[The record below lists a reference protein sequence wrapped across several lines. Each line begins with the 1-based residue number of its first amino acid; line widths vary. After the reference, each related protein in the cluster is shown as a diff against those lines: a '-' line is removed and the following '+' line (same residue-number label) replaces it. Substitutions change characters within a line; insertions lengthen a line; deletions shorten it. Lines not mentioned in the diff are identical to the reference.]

1 MLLFLKNGCMG
12 KFLKFVGVL
21 ALLGVIV
28 GVFYLKTPS
37 VPKMESDIIRE
48 EAAKY
53 DVRIIRD
60 EWGVPHIFGK
70 TDADASFGFGYAHAE
85 DDWKHI
91 QQSLMGARGKASQ
104 YMGKDSA
111 PQDYL
116 YDLFKVRE
124 AVEEKYLTDLKP
136 ETRAIVKAYAD
147 AINLYALEHPEKVS
161 PGILPVNEH
170 DVVAGYTWM
179 TPFFYRLDGKLEE
192 LFTDEN
198 KPAVSPWQQQTSLN
212 LPEAVRGSNAFAVA
226 PSRSD
231 DGHTRLVVNSHQ
243 PMKGLYAWY
252 EAHMVSEEGLN
263 LAGAGFPGTPI
274 LAQGVTPN
282 LGWTHTVNQP
292 DLVDVYVLETNRE
305 KKPTQYRLDGEWR
318 DFEITKSKFRVK
330 LFGPFS
336 LPITRDVLWS
346 EHGPVLETPTGYY
359 AIRFAG
365 LGEVRAVQQWYE
377 MGKATTMEEW
387 RETLEQNGVL
397 SFNITYADK
406 EGNIGE
412 IYNARMPRRIEGP
425 DWSKALP
432 GDQSKLIWTEYRDVL
447 DLPQIWNPDCG
458 WLFSANAT
466 PFKITDEACNNKREG
481 FSTTMGLEP
490 RMTNRARRSLELFEA
505 DAEITEEELLRY
517 RADTKYH
524 PESQVMQMVVELVT
538 TQSDDPLIKEAQE
551 VLRNWDGD
559 TAKESRGAALA
570 VITGTRALGYE
581 YILPEAN
588 PMEMLKKTASELK
601 ERFGRIDP
609 EWGEINRIQRGDVDL
624 PLDGAPDILRAIY
637 ADRDGIIKDGVM
649 NAFAGDTHIMYAD
662 WDEAGDLTL
671 KSIHQYGAATIDEES
686 PHYNDQVSL
695 FARGEYKH
703 MPMTLEEVLP
713 KATRDYRPGQ

>member
-1 MLLFLKNGCMG
+1 MHKLLKTA
-12 KFLKFVGVL
+12 GVL
-21 ALLGVIV
+21 AILGAM
-28 GVFYLKTPS
+28 GGMLYLQTPCPAKPNAEA
-37 VPKMESDIIRE
+37 VRA

-53 DVRIIRD
+53 DARIIRD
-60 EWGVPHIFGK
+60 KWGVPHIFGK

-91 QQSLMGARGKASQ
+91 QESLMGARGMTSQ
-104 YMGKDSA
+104 YKGKGSA

-124 AVEEKYLTDLKP
+124 AVQAKYVTDLKP
-136 ETRAIVKAYAD
+136 ATRAVVKAYAA
-147 AINLYALEHPEKVS
+147 AINLYGVDNPDKVA
-161 PGILPVNEH
+161 PGILPVTEH
-170 DVVAGYTWM
+170 DIVAGYTWM
-179 TPFFYRLDGKLEE
+179 TPFFYRLDGKLEK

-198 KPAVSPWQQQTSLN
+198 KPAVSPWQQQSSLN
-212 LPEAVRGSNAFAVA
+212 LPEAVRGSNGFAIA

-243 PMKGLYAWY
+243 PMNGLYAWY

-263 LAGAGFPGTPI
+263 IAGASFPGTPI

-292 DLVDVYVLETNRE
+292 DLVDVYALEVNQA
-305 KKPTQYRLDGEWR
+305 KKPTQYKLDGQWR

-346 EHGPVLETPTGYY
+346 EHGPVLSTPTGHY
-359 AIRFAG
+359 AIKFAG
-365 LGEVRAVQQWYE
+365 LQEVTAVQQWYE
-377 MGKATTMEEW
+377 MGKATNMTEW
-387 RETLEQNGVL
+387 RDALKQNGVL

-412 IYNARMPRRIEGP
+412 VYNARMPKRMEGP

-432 GDQSKLIWTEYRDVL
+432 GDQSKLIWTEYRDISE
-447 DLPQIWNPDCG
+447 LPQIWNPDCG

-466 PFKITDEACNNKREG
+466 PFKITDEVCNNRRED
-481 FSTTMGLEP
+481 FSETMGLEP
-490 RMTNRARRSLELFEA
+490 RMTNRARRALALFEP
-505 DAEITEEELLRY
+505 DKQITEEELLRY

-524 PESQVMQMVVELVT
+524 PESAVMQMVVELVT
-538 TQSDDPLIKEAQE
+538 TPTKDPLIKDAQE
-551 VLRNWDGD
+551 IIRNWDGD
-559 TAKESRGAALA
+559 TRRDSRGAALA

-581 YILPEAN
+581 YIKPEAD
-588 PMEMLKKTASELK
+588 PMEMLKKTAEELMA
-601 ERFGRIDP
+601 RFGRLDP
-609 EWGEINRIQRGDVDL
+609 EWGEINRIQRGDIDL
-624 PLDGAPDILRAIY
+624 PLDGGPDVLRAIY
-637 ADRDGIIKDGVM
+637 ADRDGISKDGVM

-662 WDEAGDLTL
+662 WDKAGKLTL
-671 KSIHQYGAATIDEES
+671 ESIHQYGAATMDENS
-686 PHYNDQVSL
+686 LHFADQVPL
-695 FARGEYKH
+695 FARGEYKP
-703 MPMTLEEVLP
+703 MPMTLEAVLP
-713 KATRDYRPGQ
+713 SATRDYRPGQ

>member
-1 MLLFLKNGCMG
+1 MK
-12 KFLKFVGVL
+12 KFLKSAGVL
-21 ALLGVIV
+21 AILGAMGGLL
-28 GVFYLKTPS
+28 YLQTPCP
-37 VPKMESDIIRE
+37 PKPDAETVRE
-48 EAAKY
+48 TARKY
-53 DVRIIRD
+53 DARIIRD
-60 EWGVPHIFGK
+60 EWGVPHIFGQ

-91 QQSLMGARGKASQ
+91 QESIMGARGMTSQ
-104 YMGKDSA
+104 YKGKDSA

-136 ETRAIVKAYAD
+136 ETRAVIKAYA
-147 AINLYALEHPEKVS
+147 AAVNLYGIENPDEVA
-161 PGILPVNEH
+161 PGILPVTEH

-198 KPAVSPWQQQTSLN
+198 KPAVSPWQQQSSLN
-212 LPEAVRGSNAFAVA
+212 LPEAVRGSNGFAIA
-226 PSRSD
+226 PSRSS

-243 PMKGLYAWY
+243 PMNGVYAWY

-263 LAGAGFPGTPI
+263 IAGAGFPGTPI

-292 DLVDVYVLETNRE
+292 DLVDVYALEVNRD
-305 KKPTQYRLDGEWR
+305 KKPTQYKLDGQWR

-336 LPITRDVLWS
+336 LPITRDILWS

-359 AIRFAG
+359 AIKFAG
-365 LGEVRAVQQWYE
+365 LGEVTSVQQWYE
-377 MGKATTMEEW
+377 MSKAANMQEW
-387 RETLEQNGVL
+387 RDTLKQNGVL

-412 IYNARMPRRIEGP
+412 IYNARMPKRIEGP
-425 DWSKALP
+425 DWEKALP
-432 GDQSKLIWTEYRDVL
+432 GDQSKLIWQEYRDISE
-447 DLPQIWNPDCG
+447 LPQIWNPECG

-466 PFKITDEACNNKREG
+466 PFKITDEACNNKRED
-481 FSTTMGLEP
+481 FSETFGLEP
-490 RMTNRARRSLELFEA
+490 RMTNRARRALELFEP

-524 PESQVMQMVVELVT
+524 PQSQIMQMVVELVT
-538 TQSDDPLIKEAQE
+538 TKTDDPLVKQAQE

-581 YILPEAN
+581 YIKPEAD
-588 PMEMLKKTASELK
+588 PVEMLKKTAEELK
-601 ERFGRIDP
+601 EKFGRLDP
-609 EWGEINRIQRGDVDL
+609 EWGEINRIQRGDIDL
-624 PLDGAPDILRAIY
+624 PLDGAPDVLRAIY
-637 ADRDGIIKDGVM
+637 ADRDGVTKQGVM

-662 WDEAGDLTL
+662 WDSDGELTL
-671 KSIHQYGAATIDEES
+671 KSIHQYGAATMDESS
-686 PHYNDQVSL
+686 PHFDDQVSL
-695 FARGEYKH
+695 FAKGGYKA
-703 MPMTLEEVLP
+703 MLMTLEEVLP
-713 KATRDYRPGQ
+713 KATRDYRPGQSVK

>member
-1 MLLFLKNGCMG
+1 MRKLLNSA
-12 KFLKFVGVL
+12 GVL
-21 ALLGVIV
+21 AILGTMGGLL
-28 GVFYLKTPS
+28 YLQTPCQ
-37 VPKMESDIIRE
+37 PKPDAQTIRDI
-48 EAAKY
+48 AAKY
-53 DVRIIRD
+53 DARIIRD

-70 TDADASFGFGYAHAE
+70 TDADASFGYGYAHAE

-91 QQSLMGARGKASQ
+91 QESLMGARGMTSQ
-104 YMGKDSA
+104 YKGKDSA

-124 AVEEKYLTDLKP
+124 AVEAKYLTELKP
-136 ETRAIVKAYAD
+136 ETRAVVKAYTA
-147 AINLYALEHPEKVS
+147 AINLYGVENPDKVA
-161 PGILPVNEH
+161 PGMLPVTEH

-198 KPAVSPWQQQTSLN
+198 KPSVSPWQQQSALN
-212 LPEAVRGSNAFAVA
+212 LPEAVRGSNGFAIA

-243 PMKGLYAWY
+243 PMNGLYAWY

-263 LAGAGFPGTPI
+263 LAGASFPGTPI

-292 DLVDVYVLETNRE
+292 DLVDVYVLETNSK
-305 KKPTQYRLDGEWR
+305 KKPTQYKLDGEWR

-336 LPITRDVLWS
+336 LPIMRDVLWS

-359 AIRFAG
+359 AIKFAG
-365 LGEVRAVQQWYE
+365 LGEVTAVQQWYE
-377 MGKATTMEEW
+377 MGKAINMAEW
-387 RETLEQNGVL
+387 RSALEQNGVL

-412 IYNARMPRRIEGP
+412 VYNALMPNRIEGP

-432 GDQSKLIWTEYRDVL
+432 GDQSKLIWTEYRDISE
-447 DLPQIWNPDCG
+447 LPQIWNPDCG

-466 PFKITDEACNNKREG
+466 PFKITDEACNNRRED
-481 FSTTMGLEP
+481 FSETMGLEP
-490 RMTNRARRSLELFEA
+490 RMTNRARRALALFEP
-505 DAEITEEELLRY
+505 DAVITEEELLRY

-524 PESQVMQMVVELVT
+524 PESAVMQMVVDLVT

-559 TAKESRGAALA
+559 TVKENRGAALA
-570 VITGTRALGYE
+570 IITGTRALGYE
-581 YILPEAN
+581 YIKPEAD
-588 PMEMLKKTASELK
+588 PMEMLQKTASELK
-601 ERFGRIDP
+601 EKYGHLDP
-609 EWGEINRIQRGDVDL
+609 QWGEINRIQRGDVDM
-624 PLDGAPDILRAIY
+624 PLDGGPDILRAIY
-637 ADRDGIIKDGVM
+637 ADRDGISKDGIM

-662 WDEAGDLTL
+662 WDEEGELTL
-671 KSIHQYGAATIDEES
+671 QSIHQYGAATLDENS
-686 PHYNDQVSL
+686 PHFNDQVPL
-695 FARGEYKH
+695 FARGEYKR
-703 MPMTLEEVLP
+703 MPMTLETVLP
-713 KATRDYRPGQ
+713 KATRDYRPGK

>member
-1 MLLFLKNGCMG
+1 MRKYLKSA
-12 KFLKFVGVL
+12 GVL
-21 ALLGVIV
+21 AILGTMGGLL
-28 GVFYLKTPS
+28 YLQTPCS
-37 VPKMESDIIRE
+37 PKPDSQIIRE
-48 EAAKY
+48 NADKY

-91 QQSLMGARGKASQ
+91 QESLMGARGMTSQ
-104 YMGKDSA
+104 YKGKTSA

-116 YDLFKVRE
+116 FDLFKVRE
-124 AVEEKYLTDLKP
+124 AVEAKYLTDLKP
-136 ETRAIVKAYAD
+136 ETRAVVKAYVD
-147 AINLYALEHPEKVS
+147 ALNLYAIENPKKVA
-161 PGILPVNEH
+161 PAILPITEH

-198 KPAVSPWQQQTSLN
+198 KPAVSPWQQQSSLN
-212 LPEAVRGSNAFAVA
+212 LPEAVRGSNGFAIA
-226 PSRSD
+226 PSRSA
-231 DGHTRLVVNSHQ
+231 DGHTRLIVNSHQ

-263 LAGAGFPGTPI
+263 LAGASFPGTPI

-292 DLVDVYVLETNRE
+292 DLVDVYALDVNNE
-305 KKPTQYRLDGEWR
+305 KKPTQYKLDGEWR
-318 DFEITKSKFRVK
+318 DFEITKSRFRVK

-346 EHGPVLETPTGYY
+346 EHGPVLETPSGFY

-365 LGEVRAVQQWYE
+365 LGEVRAVQQWYD
-377 MGKATTMEEW
+377 MGKATNMAEW
-387 RETLEQNGVL
+387 REALKQNGVL

-412 IYNARMPRRIEGP
+412 IYNARMPKRIEGP

-432 GDQSKLIWTEYRDVL
+432 GDQSKLIWTDFRDISE
-447 DLPQIWNPDCG
+447 LPQIWNPDCG

-466 PFKITDEACNNKREG
+466 PFKITDAACNNKRED
-481 FSTTMGLEP
+481 FSETMGLEP
-490 RMTNRARRSLELFEA
+490 RMTNRARRALQLFEP
-505 DAEITEEELLRY
+505 DAEITEKELLAY

-524 PESQVMQMVVELVT
+524 PESLLMQLVVELVT
-538 TQSDDPLIKEAQE
+538 TASDDPLVKEAQE

-559 TAKESRGAALA
+559 TAQNSRGAALA

-581 YILPEAN
+581 YIKPEAD
-588 PMEMLKKTASELK
+588 PMEMLKKTAEELK
-601 ERFGRIDP
+601 EKFVRLDP
-609 EWGEINRIQRGDVDL
+609 EWGKVNRIQHGDVNL
-624 PLDGAPDILRAIY
+624 PLDGGPDVLRAIY
-637 ADRDGIIKDGVM
+637 ADRDGVVKEGFM

-662 WDEAGDLTL
+662 WSPQGELTL
-671 KSIHQYGAATIDEES
+671 QSIHQYGAATMDENS
-686 PHYNDQVSL
+686 PHYDDQAPL
-695 FARGEYKH
+695 FARGEYKR
-703 MPMTLEEVLP
+703 MPMTLEQVLP
-713 KATRDYRPGQ
+713 TATRDYRPGK

>member
-1 MLLFLKNGCMG
+1 MQ
-12 KFLKFVGVL
+12 KFLKTAGVL
-21 ALLGVIV
+21 AILGTMGGMLYLQTPCPPKPDAEVI
-28 GVFYLKTPS
+28 
-37 VPKMESDIIRE
+37 RAA
-48 EAAKY
+48 AAKY
-53 DVRIIRD
+53 DARIIRD
-60 EWGVPHIFGK
+60 KWGVPHIFGK

-91 QQSLMGARGKASQ
+91 QESLMGARGMTAQ
-104 YMGKDSA
+104 YKGKGSA

-124 AVEEKYLTDLKP
+124 AVEAKYETDLKP
-136 ETRAIVKAYAD
+136 ETRAVVKAYAA
-147 AINLYALEHPEKVS
+147 AINLYGVENPDKVV
-161 PGILPVNEH
+161 PGLLPVTEH
-170 DVVAGYTWM
+170 DIVAGYTWM

-198 KPAVSPWQQQTSLN
+198 KPAVSPWQQQSALN
-212 LPEAVRGSNAFAVA
+212 LPEAVRGSNGFAIA

-231 DGHTRLVVNSHQ
+231 DGHTRLIVNSHQ
-243 PMKGLYAWY
+243 PMNGLYAWY

-263 LAGAGFPGTPI
+263 IAGASFPGTPI

-292 DLVDVYVLETNRE
+292 DLVDVYALEVNQE
-305 KKPTQYRLDGEWR
+305 KKPTQYKLDGQWR

-346 EHGPVLETPTGYY
+346 EHGPVLETPTGHY
-359 AIRFAG
+359 AIKFAG
-365 LGEVRAVQQWYE
+365 LQEVTAVQQWYE
-377 MGKATTMEEW
+377 MGKATNMTEW
-387 RETLEQNGVL
+387 RDALKQNGVL

-412 IYNARMPRRIEGP
+412 VYNARMPKRIEGP

-432 GDQSKLIWTEYRDVL
+432 GDQSKLIWTEYRDISE
-447 DLPQIWNPDCG
+447 LPQIWNPDCG

-466 PFKITDEACNNKREG
+466 PFKITDEVCNNRRED
-481 FSTTMGLEP
+481 FSETMGLEP
-490 RMTNRARRSLELFEA
+490 RMTNRARRALELFEP
-505 DAEITEEELLRY
+505 DKQITEEELLRY

-524 PESQVMQMVVELVT
+524 PESAVMQMVVELVT
-538 TQSDDPLIKEAQE
+538 TPTKDPLIKEAQE

-559 TAKESRGAALA
+559 TRRDSRGAALA

-581 YILPEAN
+581 YIKPEAD
-588 PMEMLKKTASELK
+588 PMEMLKKTAEDLMA
-601 ERFGRIDP
+601 RFGRLDP
-609 EWGEINRIQRGDVDL
+609 QWGEINRIQRGDVDL
-624 PLDGAPDILRAIY
+624 PLDGGPDVLRAIY
-637 ADRDGIIKDGVM
+637 ADRDGISNDGVM

-662 WDEAGDLTL
+662 WDKAGKLTL
-671 KSIHQYGAATIDEES
+671 KSIHQYGAATMDENS
-686 PHYNDQVSL
+686 PHFADQVPL
-695 FARGEYKH
+695 FARGEYKP

-713 KATRDYRPGQ
+713 SATRDYRPGQ

>member
-1 MLLFLKNGCMG
+1 MN
-12 KFLKFVGVL
+12 KFLKTSGVL
-21 ALLGVIV
+21 AILGAM
-28 GVFYLKTPS
+28 GGMLYLQTPCP
-37 VPKMESDIIRE
+37 PKPNAEAVRAA
-48 EAAKY
+48 AAKY
-53 DVRIIRD
+53 DARIIRD
-60 EWGVPHIFGK
+60 KWGVPHIFGK

-91 QQSLMGARGKASQ
+91 QESLMGARGMTSQ
-104 YMGKDSA
+104 YKGKGSA

-124 AVEEKYLTDLKP
+124 AVEAKYESDLKP
-136 ETRAIVKAYAD
+136 ETRAIVKAYA
-147 AINLYALEHPEKVS
+147 AALNLYGVENPDKVA
-161 PGILPVNEH
+161 PGLLPVTEH
-170 DVVAGYTWM
+170 DIVAGYTWM

-198 KPAVSPWQQQTSLN
+198 KPAVSPWQQQSALN
-212 LPEAVRGSNAFAVA
+212 LPEAVRGSNGFAIA

-231 DGHTRLVVNSHQ
+231 DGHTRLIVNSHQ
-243 PMKGLYAWY
+243 PMNGLYAWY

-263 LAGAGFPGTPI
+263 IAGASFPGTPI

-292 DLVDVYVLETNRE
+292 DLVDVYALDVNQE
-305 KKPTQYRLDGEWR
+305 KKPTQYKLDGQWR

-346 EHGPVLETPTGYY
+346 EHGPVLETPTGHY
-359 AIRFAG
+359 AIKFAG
-365 LGEVRAVQQWYE
+365 LQEVTAVQQWYE
-377 MGKATTMEEW
+377 MGKATNMTEW
-387 RETLEQNGVL
+387 RDALKQNGVL

-412 IYNARMPRRIEGP
+412 VYNARMPKRMEGP

-432 GDQSKLIWTEYRDVL
+432 GDQSKLIWTEYCDISE
-447 DLPQIWNPDCG
+447 LPQIWNPDCG

-466 PFKITDEACNNKREG
+466 PFKITDEVCNNKRED
-481 FSTTMGLEP
+481 FSETMGLEP
-490 RMTNRARRSLELFEA
+490 RMTNRARRALALFEP
-505 DAEITEEELLRY
+505 DKQITEEELLSY

-524 PESQVMQMVVELVT
+524 PESAVMQMVVELVT
-538 TQSDDPLIKEAQE
+538 TPIKDPLIKEAQE

-559 TAKESRGAALA
+559 TRQESRGAALA

-581 YILPEAN
+581 YIKTEAE
-588 PMEMLKKTASELK
+588 PMDMLKKTAEELMA
-601 ERFGRIDP
+601 RYGRLDP
-609 EWGEINRIQRGDVDL
+609 QWGEINRIQRGDIDL
-624 PLDGAPDILRAIY
+624 PLDGAPDVLRAIY
-637 ADRDGIIKDGVM
+637 ADRDGISKDGVM

-662 WDEAGDLTL
+662 WDDAGNLTL
-671 KSIHQYGAATIDEES
+671 KSIHQYGAATIDENS
-686 PHYNDQVSL
+686 PHFADQVPL
-695 FARGEYKH
+695 FARGEYKS

-713 KATRDYRPGQ
+713 SATRDYRPGQ

>member
-1 MLLFLKNGCMG
+1 MRKYLKSA
-12 KFLKFVGVL
+12 GVL
-21 ALLGVIV
+21 AILGTMGGLL
-28 GVFYLKTPS
+28 YLQTPCS
-37 VPKMESDIIRE
+37 PKPDSQIIRE
-48 EAAKY
+48 NADKY

-91 QQSLMGARGKASQ
+91 QESLMGARGMTSQ
-104 YMGKDSA
+104 YKGKTSA

-116 YDLFKVRE
+116 FDLFKVRE
-124 AVEEKYLTDLKP
+124 AVEAKYLTDLKP
-136 ETRAIVKAYAD
+136 ETRAVVKAYVD
-147 AINLYALEHPEKVS
+147 ALNLYAIENPKKVA
-161 PGILPVNEH
+161 PAILPITEH

-198 KPAVSPWQQQTSLN
+198 KPAVSPWQQQSSLN
-212 LPEAVRGSNAFAVA
+212 LPEAVRGSNGFAIA
-226 PSRSD
+226 PSRSA
-231 DGHTRLVVNSHQ
+231 DGHTRLIVNSHQ

-263 LAGAGFPGTPI
+263 LAGASFPGTPI

-292 DLVDVYVLETNRE
+292 DLVDVYALDVNNE
-305 KKPTQYRLDGEWR
+305 KKPTQYKLDGEWR
-318 DFEITKSKFRVK
+318 DFEITKSRFRVK

-346 EHGPVLETPTGYY
+346 EHGPVLETPSGFY

-365 LGEVRAVQQWYE
+365 LGEVRAVQQWYD
-377 MGKATTMEEW
+377 MGKATNMAEW
-387 RETLEQNGVL
+387 REALKQNGVL

-412 IYNARMPRRIEGP
+412 IYNARMPKRIEGP

-432 GDQSKLIWTEYRDVL
+432 GNQSKLIWTEYRDIAE
-447 DLPQIWNPDCG
+447 LPQIWNPDCG

-466 PFKITDEACNNKREG
+466 PFKITDAACNNKREN
-481 FSTTMGLEP
+481 FSETMGLEP
-490 RMTNRARRSLELFEA
+490 RMTNRARRALELFEP
-505 DAEITEEELLRY
+505 DAEITEEELLDY

-524 PESQVMQMVVELVT
+524 PESLLMQLVVELVT
-538 TQSDDPLIKEAQE
+538 TASDDPLVKEAQE

-559 TAKESRGAALA
+559 TAQNSRGAALA

-581 YILPEAN
+581 YIKPEAD
-588 PMEMLKKTASELK
+588 PMEMLKKTAEELK
-601 ERFGRIDP
+601 EKFGRLDP
-609 EWGEINRIQRGDVDL
+609 EWGKVNRIQHGDVNL
-624 PLDGAPDILRAIY
+624 PLDGGPDVLRAIY
-637 ADRDGIIKDGVM
+637 ADRDGVVKEGFM

-662 WDEAGDLTL
+662 WSPQGELTL
-671 KSIHQYGAATIDEES
+671 QSIHQYGAATMDENS
-686 PHYNDQVSL
+686 PHYDDQAPL
-695 FARGEYKH
+695 FARGEYKR
-703 MPMTLEEVLP
+703 MPMTLEQVLP
-713 KATRDYRPGQ
+713 TATRDYRPGK

>member
-1 MLLFLKNGCMG
+1 MN
-12 KFLKFVGVL
+12 KFLKTSGVL
-21 ALLGVIV
+21 AILGAM
-28 GVFYLKTPS
+28 GGMLYLQTPCP
-37 VPKMESDIIRE
+37 PKPNAEAVRAA
-48 EAAKY
+48 AAKY
-53 DVRIIRD
+53 DARIIRD
-60 EWGVPHIFGK
+60 KWGVPHIFGK

-91 QQSLMGARGKASQ
+91 QESLMGARGMTSQ
-104 YMGKDSA
+104 YKGKGSA

-124 AVEEKYLTDLKP
+124 AVEAKYESDLKP
-136 ETRAIVKAYAD
+136 ETRAIVKAYA
-147 AINLYALEHPEKVS
+147 AALNLYGVENADKVA
-161 PGILPVNEH
+161 PGLLPVTEH
-170 DVVAGYTWM
+170 DIVAGYTWM

-198 KPAVSPWQQQTSLN
+198 KPAVSPWQQQSALN
-212 LPEAVRGSNAFAVA
+212 LPEAVRGSNGFAIA

-231 DGHTRLVVNSHQ
+231 DGHTRLIVNSHQ
-243 PMKGLYAWY
+243 PMNGLYAWY

-263 LAGAGFPGTPI
+263 IAGASFPGTPI

-292 DLVDVYVLETNRE
+292 DLVDVYALDVNQE
-305 KKPTQYRLDGEWR
+305 KKPTQYKLDGQWR

-346 EHGPVLETPTGYY
+346 EHGPVLETPTGHY
-359 AIRFAG
+359 AIKFAG
-365 LGEVRAVQQWYE
+365 LQEVTAVQQWYE
-377 MGKATTMEEW
+377 MGKATNMTEW
-387 RETLEQNGVL
+387 RDALKQNGVL

-412 IYNARMPRRIEGP
+412 VYNARMPKRMEGP

-432 GDQSKLIWTEYRDVL
+432 GDQSKLIWTEYRDISE
-447 DLPQIWNPDCG
+447 LPQIWNPDCG

-466 PFKITDEACNNKREG
+466 PFKITDEVCNNKRED
-481 FSTTMGLEP
+481 FSETMGLEP
-490 RMTNRARRSLELFEA
+490 RMTNRARRALALFEP
-505 DAEITEEELLRY
+505 DKQITEEELLRY

-524 PESQVMQMVVELVT
+524 PESAVMQMVVELVT
-538 TQSDDPLIKEAQE
+538 TPIKDPLIKEAQE

-559 TAKESRGAALA
+559 TRQESRGAALA

-581 YILPEAN
+581 YIKTEAE
-588 PMEMLKKTASELK
+588 PMDMLKKTAEELMA
-601 ERFGRIDP
+601 RYGRLDP
-609 EWGEINRIQRGDVDL
+609 QWGEINRIQRGDVDL
-624 PLDGAPDILRAIY
+624 PLDGAPDVLRAIY
-637 ADRDGIIKDGVM
+637 ADRDGISKNGVM
-649 NAFAGDTHIMYAD
+649 SAFAGDTHIMYAD
-662 WDEAGDLTL
+662 WDDAGNLTL
-671 KSIHQYGAATIDEES
+671 KSIHQYGAATMDENS
-686 PHYNDQVSL
+686 PHFADQVPL
-695 FARGEYKH
+695 FARGEYKS

-713 KATRDYRPGQ
+713 SATRDYRPGQ

>member
-1 MLLFLKNGCMG
+1 MR
-12 KFLKFVGVL
+12 KFLKSVGVIAIL
-21 ALLGVIV
+21 GAMGGLL
-28 GVFYLKTPS
+28 YLQTPCP
-37 VPKMESDIIRE
+37 PKPDAETVR
-48 EAAKY
+48 EAAAAY
-53 DVRIIRD
+53 DARIIRD

-91 QQSLMGARGKASQ
+91 QESLMGARGMTSQ
-104 YMGKDSA
+104 YKGKDSA

-116 YDLFKVRE
+116 FDLFKVRE
-124 AVEEKYLTDLKP
+124 AVEAKYLTDLKP
-136 ETRAIVKAYAD
+136 ETRAVVKAYAD
-147 AINLYALEHPEKVS
+147 ALNLYGVEHLDEVA
-161 PGILPVNEH
+161 PGILPVTEY
-170 DVVAGYTWM
+170 DIVAGYTWM

-198 KPAVSPWQQQTSLN
+198 KPAVSPWQQQSALN
-212 LPEAVRGSNAFAVA
+212 LPEAVRGSNGFAIA
-226 PSRSD
+226 PSRSA
-231 DGHTRLVVNSHQ
+231 DGHSRLIVNSHQ
-243 PMKGLYAWY
+243 PMNGLYAWY

-292 DLVDVYVLETNRE
+292 DLVDIYVLKTNRD

-336 LPITRDVLWS
+336 LPVTRDVLWS
-346 EHGPVLETPTGYY
+346 DHGPVLETPTGYY

-365 LGEVRAVQQWYE
+365 LQEVRSVGQWYE
-377 MGKATTMEEW
+377 MGKATNMQEW
-387 RETLEQNGVL
+387 RQSLEQNGVL

-412 IYNARMPRRIEGP
+412 VYNARMPRRIEGP
-425 DWSKALP
+425 DWQKALP
-432 GDQSKLIWTEYRDVL
+432 GDQSKLIWQDYRDISE
-447 DLPQIWNPDCG
+447 LPQIWNPECG

-466 PFKITDEACNNKREG
+466 PFKITDEACNNKRED
-481 FSTTMGLEP
+481 FSATMGLEP
-490 RMTNRARRSLELFEA
+490 RMTNRARRALALFET
-505 DAEITEEELLRY
+505 DTEITEEELLRY

-524 PESQVMQMVVELVT
+524 PQSQIMQMVVELVT
-538 TQSDDPLIKEAQE
+538 TPSDDPLVKEAQE

-559 TAKESRGAALA
+559 TSKDSRGAALA

-581 YILPEAN
+581 YIKPEAD
-588 PMEMLKKTASELK
+588 PMEMLKKTAKELK
-601 ERFGRIDP
+601 EKFGRLDP
-609 EWGEINRIQRGDVDL
+609 EWGDINRIQRGNVDL
-624 PLDGAPDILRAIY
+624 PLDGAPDVLRAIY
-637 ADRDGIIKDGVM
+637 ADRDGVSKDGVM

-662 WDEAGDLTL
+662 WDEQGDLNL
-671 KSIHQYGAATIDEES
+671 KSIHQYGAATLDESS
-686 PHYNDQVSL
+686 PHFNDQVSL
-695 FARGEYKH
+695 FAKGEYKS
-703 MPMTLEEVLP
+703 MPMTLEDLLP

>member
-1 MLLFLKNGCMG
+1 MRKLLNSA
-12 KFLKFVGVL
+12 GVL
-21 ALLGVIV
+21 AILGTMGGLL
-28 GVFYLKTPS
+28 YLQTPCQ
-37 VPKMESDIIRE
+37 PKPDAQTIRDI
-48 EAAKY
+48 AAKY
-53 DVRIIRD
+53 DARIIRD

-70 TDADASFGFGYAHAE
+70 TDADASFGYGYAHAE

-91 QQSLMGARGKASQ
+91 QESLMGARGMTSQ
-104 YMGKDSA
+104 YKGKDSA

-124 AVEEKYLTDLKP
+124 AVEAKYLTELKP
-136 ETRAIVKAYAD
+136 ETRAVVKAYTA
-147 AINLYALEHPEKVS
+147 AINLYGVENPDKVA
-161 PGILPVNEH
+161 PGMLPVTEH

-198 KPAVSPWQQQTSLN
+198 KPSVSPWQQQSALN
-212 LPEAVRGSNAFAVA
+212 LPEAVRGSNGFAIA

-243 PMKGLYAWY
+243 PMNGLYAWY

-263 LAGAGFPGTPI
+263 LAGASFPGTPI

-292 DLVDVYVLETNRE
+292 DLVDVYVLETNSK
-305 KKPTQYRLDGEWR
+305 KKPTQYKLDGEWR

-336 LPITRDVLWS
+336 LPIMRDVLWS

-359 AIRFAG
+359 AIKFAG
-365 LGEVRAVQQWYE
+365 LGEVTAVQQWYE
-377 MGKATTMEEW
+377 MGKAINMAEW
-387 RETLEQNGVL
+387 RSALEQNGVL

-412 IYNARMPRRIEGP
+412 VYNALMPNRIEGP

-432 GDQSKLIWTEYRDVL
+432 GDQSKLIWTEYRDISE
-447 DLPQIWNPDCG
+447 LPQIWNPDCG

-466 PFKITDEACNNKREG
+466 PFKITDEACNNRRED
-481 FSTTMGLEP
+481 FSETMGLEP
-490 RMTNRARRSLELFEA
+490 RMTNRARRALALFEP
-505 DAEITEEELLRY
+505 DAVITEEELLRY

-524 PESQVMQMVVELVT
+524 PESAVMQLVVDLVT

-559 TAKESRGAALA
+559 TVKESRGAALA
-570 VITGTRALGYE
+570 IITGTRALGYE
-581 YILPEAN
+581 YIKPEAD

-601 ERFGRIDP
+601 EKYGRVDP
-609 EWGEINRIQRGDVDL
+609 QWGEINRIQRGDVDM
-624 PLDGAPDILRAIY
+624 PLDGGPDILRAIY
-637 ADRDGIIKDGVM
+637 ADRDGISKDGTM

-662 WDEAGDLTL
+662 WDEAGELTL
-671 KSIHQYGAATIDEES
+671 QSIHQYGAATLDENS
-686 PHYNDQVSL
+686 PHFSDQVPL
-695 FARGEYKH
+695 FARGEYKR
-703 MPMTLEEVLP
+703 MPMTLEAVLP
-713 KATRDYRPGQ
+713 KATRDYRPGK

>member
-1 MLLFLKNGCMG
+1 MN
-12 KFLKFVGVL
+12 KFLKTAGVL
-21 ALLGVIV
+21 AILGAM
-28 GVFYLKTPS
+28 GGMLYLQTPCP
-37 VPKMESDIIRE
+37 PKPNAEAVRAA
-48 EAAKY
+48 AAKY
-53 DVRIIRD
+53 DARIIRD
-60 EWGVPHIFGK
+60 KWGVPHIFGK

-91 QQSLMGARGKASQ
+91 QESLMGARGMTSQ
-104 YMGKDSA
+104 YKGKGSA

-124 AVEEKYLTDLKP
+124 AVEAKYESDLKP
-136 ETRAIVKAYAD
+136 ETRAIVKAYA
-147 AINLYALEHPEKVS
+147 AALNLYGVENADKVA
-161 PGILPVNEH
+161 PGLLPVTEH
-170 DVVAGYTWM
+170 DIVAGYTWM

-198 KPAVSPWQQQTSLN
+198 KPAVSPWQQQSALN
-212 LPEAVRGSNAFAVA
+212 LPEAVRGSNGFAIA

-231 DGHTRLVVNSHQ
+231 DGHTRLIVNSHQ
-243 PMKGLYAWY
+243 PMNGLYAWY

-263 LAGAGFPGTPI
+263 IAGGSFPGTPI

-292 DLVDVYVLETNRE
+292 DLVDVYALDVNQE
-305 KKPTQYRLDGEWR
+305 KKPTQYRLDGQWR

-346 EHGPVLETPTGYY
+346 EHGPVLETPTGHY
-359 AIRFAG
+359 AIKFAG
-365 LGEVRAVQQWYE
+365 LQEVTAVQQWYE
-377 MGKATTMEEW
+377 MGKATNMTEW
-387 RETLEQNGVL
+387 RDALKQNGVL

-412 IYNARMPRRIEGP
+412 VYNARMPKRMEGP

-432 GDQSKLIWTEYRDVL
+432 GDQSKLIWTEYRDISE
-447 DLPQIWNPDCG
+447 LPQIWNPDCG

-466 PFKITDEACNNKREG
+466 PFKITDEVCNNKRED
-481 FSTTMGLEP
+481 FSETMGLEP
-490 RMTNRARRSLELFEA
+490 RMTNRARRALALFEP
-505 DAEITEEELLRY
+505 DKQITKEELLSY

-524 PESQVMQMVVELVT
+524 PESAVMQMVVELVT
-538 TQSDDPLIKEAQE
+538 TPIKDPLIKEAQE

-559 TAKESRGAALA
+559 ARQESRGAALA

-581 YILPEAN
+581 YIKSEAE
-588 PMEMLKKTASELK
+588 PMDMLKKTAEELMA
-601 ERFGRIDP
+601 RYGRLDP
-609 EWGEINRIQRGDVDL
+609 QWGEINRIQRGDVDL
-624 PLDGAPDILRAIY
+624 PLDGAPDVLRAIY
-637 ADRDGIIKDGVM
+637 ADRDGISKNGVM
-649 NAFAGDTHIMYAD
+649 SAFAGDTHIMYAD
-662 WDEAGDLTL
+662 WDDAGNLTL
-671 KSIHQYGAATIDEES
+671 KSIHQYGAATMDENS
-686 PHYNDQVSL
+686 PHFADQVPL
-695 FARGEYKH
+695 FARGEYKS

-713 KATRDYRPGQ
+713 SATRDYRPGQ

>member
-1 MLLFLKNGCMG
+1 MRNFLKSA
-12 KFLKFVGVL
+12 GVL
-21 ALLGVIV
+21 AIVAAVGGLL
-28 GVFYLKTPS
+28 YLKTPS
-37 VPKMESDIIRE
+37 SSAPDAESIRDI
-48 EAAKY
+48 AAKY
-53 DVRIIRD
+53 DARIIRD

-91 QQSLMGARGKASQ
+91 QESVMGARGMTAQ
-104 YMGKDSA
+104 YKGKESA

-124 AVEEKYLTDLKP
+124 AVEAKYETDLKP
-136 ETRAIVKAYAD
+136 ETRAIVEGYVA
-147 AINLYALEHPEKVS
+147 AINLYGIEHPEKVA
-161 PGILPVNEH
+161 PGILPVTKH
-170 DVVAGYTWM
+170 DVIAGYTWM

-198 KPAVSPWQQQTSLN
+198 KPTVSPWQQQSSLN
-212 LPEAVRGSNAFAVA
+212 LPEAVRGSNGFAVA

-231 DGHTRLVVNSHQ
+231 DRHTRLIVNSHQ
-243 PMKGLYAWY
+243 PMNGLYAWY

-263 LAGAGFPGTPI
+263 IAGASFPGTPI
-274 LAQGVTPN
+274 LAQGVTPD

-292 DLVDVYVLETNRE
+292 DLVDVYVLETHRD

-346 EHGPVLETPTGYY
+346 EHGPVLETPSGFY

-365 LGEVRAVQQWYE
+365 LQEVRAVEQWYE
-377 MGKATTMEEW
+377 MGKAANMQEW
-387 RETLEQNGVL
+387 REALEQNGVL

-412 IYNARMPRRIEGP
+412 VYNARMPKRIEGP

-432 GDQSKLIWTEYRDVL
+432 GDQSKLIWQDYREVSE
-447 DLPQIWNPDCG
+447 LPQIWNPDCG

-466 PFKITDEACNNKREG
+466 PFKITSAECNNSRED
-481 FSTTMGLEP
+481 FSETMGLEP
-490 RMTNRARRSLELFEA
+490 RMTNRARRALELFEP
-505 DAEITEEELLRY
+505 DMTITEDELLRY
-517 RADTKYH
+517 RSDTRYH
-524 PESQVMQMVVELVT
+524 PQSAIMQMVVQLVAT
-538 TQSDDPLIKEAQE
+538 PSDDPLIKEAQE

-559 TAKESRGAALA
+559 TTKENRGAALA
-570 VITGTRALGYE
+570 IITGTRALGYE
-581 YILPEAN
+581 YIKPEAD
-588 PMEMLKKTASELK
+588 PMEMVKKTASELMEK
-601 ERFGRIDP
+601 YGRLDP
-609 EWGEINRIQRGDVDL
+609 EWGEINRLQRGEVDV
-624 PLDGAPDILRAIY
+624 PLDGGPDILRAIY
-637 ADRDGIIKDGVM
+637 ADRDGISKEGTM

-662 WDEAGDLTL
+662 WDESGKLTL
-671 KSIHQYGAATIDEES
+671 ESIHQYGAATLDESS
-686 PHYNDQVSL
+686 PHYDDQAPL
-695 FARGEYKH
+695 FARGEYKL

-713 KATRDYRPGQ
+713 KAKRDYRPGK